1 MGERILNDCIG
12 IISDVHVG
20 SPGNP
25 RLEDF
30 DRDESFEFLL
40 RDVLPGEAAGRKLT
54 LIINGD
60 FIDFPQI
67 RPELGKECPG
77 ERFGV
82 TEEESVARVGD
93 AIQGHPRVFGA
104 LRDFVGA
111 GHQVLLMPGN
121 HDIDLHFPGVLGAIR
136 AALGNPGDPSFSFVA
151 EGTIR
156 ERRIYVEHGN
166 QYSYDN
172 RFEHWSSP
180 IVTDPEGK
188 LRIERPW
195 GTMFMDL
202 VYNDIE
208 ELYPFV
214 NKVYPHGAL
223 ARIVARIVRDD
234 PKVPLRALAQ
244 LVAFLASRGK
254 RMIWEHLMGE
264 EEPAAARV
272 TQTDVEAAVDALGEG
287 MDPARRAELIQQA
300 AALVGA
306 TDAPA
311 VGSDGEEQER
321 EEEQQQIEGLLGRT
335 DEKGLR
341 DRANDLLRSGTEDV
355 VVFGHTHD
363 PVDRTETLGGRT
375 CRELNTGGWI
385 PRILVPKGAT
395 PSLEGLAKMERMHEL
410 RYAWIE
416 LGGASPTA
424 ALKQLG

>member
-1 MGERILNDCIG
+1 
-12 IISDVHVG
+12 
-20 SPGNP
+20 
-25 RLEDF
+25 
-30 DRDESFEFLL
+30 
-40 RDVLPGEAAGRKLT
+40 
-54 LIINGD
+54 
-60 FIDFPQI
+60 
-67 RPELGKECPG
+67 
-77 ERFGV
+77 
-82 TEEESVARVGD
+82 
-93 AIQGHPRVFGA
+93 
-104 LRDFVGA
+104 
-111 GHQVLLMPGN
+111 MPGN

-272 TQTDVEAAVDALGEG
+272 TQTDVEAAVDALSSSSR
-287 MDPARRAELIQQA
+287 PRRWSARRTL
-300 AALVGA
+300 LLW
-306 TDAPA
+306 APMGRNRNERRSSSRSRGYSA
-311 VGSDGEEQER
+311 GPTRRGSGIARTICSDP
-321 EEEQQQIEGLLGRT
+321 GRRT
-335 DEKGLR
+335 SWCSDTRMIRWTGPR
-341 DRANDLLRSGTEDV
+341 PSG
-355 VVFGHTHD
+355 
-363 PVDRTETLGGRT
+363 GGPA
-375 CRELNTGGWI
+375 G
-385 PRILVPKGAT
+385 
-395 PSLEGLAKMERMHEL
+395 S
-410 RYAWIE
+410 
-416 LGGASPTA
+416 
-424 ALKQLG
+424 